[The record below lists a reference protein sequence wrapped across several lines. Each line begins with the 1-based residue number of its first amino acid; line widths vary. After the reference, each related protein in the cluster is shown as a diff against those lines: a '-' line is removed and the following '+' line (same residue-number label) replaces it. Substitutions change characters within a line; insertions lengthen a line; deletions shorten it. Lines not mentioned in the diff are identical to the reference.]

1 MGIAFAEII
10 IIANQDFASENFQD
24 LRELLAKPVQ
34 ESSFVPL
41 KTMRL
46 FDTMSREVR
55 DLRAS
60 DRQTFRFYCCG
71 PTVYGP
77 AHVGNFRTFVLQDV
91 FRRTLEL
98 SGIPAFHV
106 RNLTDVDDKTIRDA
120 QAAGKTLKEFTDF
133 WRDRFH
139 EDCALIN
146 NLAPHLEPSAVEHI
160 PHQIAMIE
168 ELMAKGHAYR
178 SEDGSVYYKV
188 SSFDGYGRLS
198 RLDQRELRAGA
209 SGSVSD
215 DEYEKDSVSDFA
227 LWKARREDDGENYW
241 SSPWGEGRPGW
252 HLECSAMCREYL
264 GDSFDLHSGGVDLV
278 FPHHENEIAQSE
290 ACTGHAMAAHWFHLT
305 HLLVDGG
312 KMSKSAGN
320 FYTLRQ
326 LMESG
331 FSPAELRYVLISAHY
346 RQPLNFVAKDKA
358 GNETFPALAG
368 AGQALQKIAKFAH
381 ALAQQ
386 GQVTDAR
393 GFEAAKKVSDLGSF
407 GPAFDG
413 LLDDLN
419 TPEAL
424 GQVFTAMKQIKPLE
438 LSAAEAKR
446 EFLGLSV
453 IMEALGLEL
462 PPAEEKGEVEA
473 PAEIAEM
480 AQARWEAK
488 QNKDWGEADRLRD
501 ALAAAGWEIKDTK
514 EGYELCPKN

>member
-1 MGIAFAEII
+1 
-10 IIANQDFASENFQD
+10 
-24 LRELLAKPVQ
+24 
-34 ESSFVPL
+34 
-41 KTMRL
+41 
-46 FDTMSREVR
+46 MSREVK
-55 DLRAS
+55 DLQPS
-60 DRQTFRFYCCG
+60 DGKTFRFYCCG

-77 AHVGNFRTFVLQDV
+77 AHIGNFRTFVLQDV

-98 SGIPAFHV
+98 SGMPAYHV

-120 QAAGKTLKEFTDF
+120 QAAGKTLKEFTDH

-139 EDCALIN
+139 EDCEQLN
-146 NLAPHLEPSAVEHI
+146 NLKPHLEPSAVEHI
-160 PHQIAMIE
+160 PHQITMIE
-168 ELMAKGHAYR
+168 ELMEKDHAYR

-209 SGSVSD
+209 SGAVSD

-227 LWKARREDDGENYW
+227 LWKARRDEDGDNYW

-290 ACTGHAMAAHWFHLT
+290 ACTGHTMADHWFHLT

-320 FYTLRQ
+320 FYTLTQ
-326 LMESG
+326 LIEAG

-346 RQPLNFVAKDKA
+346 RQPLNFVAKDKD
-358 GNETFPALAG
+358 GTESFPALAG

-381 ALAQQ
+381 ALKQQ
-386 GQVTDAR
+386 GQVTDSTGLDELKA
-393 GFEAAKKVSDLGSF
+393 VTDLGSF
-407 GPAFDG
+407 AKAFEG

-424 GQVFTAMKQIKPLE
+424 GQVFTAMKGIKPGE
-438 LSAAEAKR
+438 LSADEAKR
-446 EFLGLSV
+446 EFFGLLV
-453 IMEALGLEL
+453 IMEALGLKL
-462 PPAEEKGEVEA
+462 PLIEDKVEVDA

-480 AQARWEAK
+480 AQARWQAK
-488 QNKDWGEADRLRD
+488 QDKDWGEADRLRD
-501 ALAAAGWEIKDTK
+501 ELAASGWEIKDTK
-514 EGYELCPKN
+514 EGFELCPKS